1 MRGEPGADELDACRG
16 VDVGLVRAVGGDAD
30 VDIFR
35 QRVDGLVALVHQRRS
50 RGVVCRQALE
60 LGVDVGDL
68 LHRRVGLLRRG
79 AEILLDVGAQRLN
92 ALGGDVELLR
102 QRLRRAQR
110 NGLRRRR
117 TRAGRQRLQRGGELV
132 QRGFERAAV
141 TGRAIDTLKLLQ
153 DVGHLVG
160 VTAAAG
166 LGAQLVQHVAV
177 ELPADAGR
185 HRRRAEVAGGDL
197 DLVRRLDDVT
207 RRLRVGDVR
216 GDDRERGLVGT
227 QTAHRTGEG

>member
-1 MRGEPGADELDACRG
+1 MSAICCIDALACCAEVPRSCSTLERS
-16 VDVGLVRAVGGDAD
+16 DWMPLVVTLSCCASAC
-30 VDIFR
+30 
-35 QRVDGLVALVHQRRS
+35 AAPS
-50 RGVVCRQALE
+50 ATVCA
-60 LGVDVGDL
+60 
-68 LHRRVGLLRRG
+68 
-79 AEILLDVGAQRLN
+79 
-92 ALGGDVELLR
+92 
-102 QRLRRAQR
+102 
-110 NGLRRRR
+110 
-117 TRAGRQRLQRGGELV
+117 RAGRQCLQRGGELV
-132 QRGFERAAV
+132 QRGFERTAV
-141 TGRAIDTLKLLQ
+141 AGRAIDTLKLLQ